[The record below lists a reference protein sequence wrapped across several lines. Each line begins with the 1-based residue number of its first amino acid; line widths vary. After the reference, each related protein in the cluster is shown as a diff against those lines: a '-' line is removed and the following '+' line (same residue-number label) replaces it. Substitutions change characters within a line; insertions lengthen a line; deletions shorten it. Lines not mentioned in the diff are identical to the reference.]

1 MILQVCGNSQNGV
14 GQEVIESELKGKFDQ
29 ALMLKALNT
38 LLSKGRLVSSM
49 RANNK
54 LVFKVQSIEEA
65 QRLQGLT
72 GEDRL
77 ILQEVEKAG
86 NVGIATRELR
96 MKANMQHPA
105 VAKILK
111 KLEDRRLVQPV
122 KSVASKNKK
131 VYMLAGLEPAR
142 ELTGGSWYIDGEF
155 DYELIAVLQKASTAY
170 IQQREKAT
178 AHEVHDFIRTSGL
191 IKGKQ
196 LRPQDIEAVLQSL
209 VYDAR
214 LEQSIDPLVANG
226 EPVYRMV
233 LMDPSIG
240 THALDLIQ
248 WDPWPNGA

>member
-1 MILQVCGNSQNGV
+1 MSAAKRKRPVLSPADAAAAAAAAEACFSKPASTQETNACAQMILQVCGNSQNGV

-96 MKANMQHPA
+96 MKANMQRACPHPHTRNTRTRTHA
-105 VAKILK
+105 
-111 KLEDRRLVQPV
+111 
-122 KSVASKNKK
+122 
-131 VYMLAGLEPAR
+131 PAR
-142 ELTGGSWYIDGEF
+142 
-155 DYELIAVLQKASTAY
+155 A
-170 IQQREKAT
+170 
-178 AHEVHDFIRTSGL
+178 RTPT
-191 IKGKQ
+191 Q
-196 LRPQDIEAVLQSL
+196 
-209 VYDAR
+209 
-214 LEQSIDPLVANG
+214 NG
-226 EPVYRMV
+226 CR
-233 LMDPSIG
+233 
-240 THALDLIQ
+240 
-248 WDPWPNGA
+248 